1 MAEEKKDPFKSLG
14 NLSFIDQIAD
24 GFRKVGESI
33 QIQSL
38 LDDVF
43 YMTSKYSLNV
53 FLSVFSKLTIQ
64 GKAMLIANRGLILTT
79 LASNYLDILL
89 MTQVVE
95 KKMYFIYDEKYIEK
109 PVLKSVLKSFGFV
122 ASIQEMLNGE
132 KDPEIFELIR
142 QNRKIL
148 AIVVDEETERAL
160 LEQYFTKLMQ
170 LARDGF
176 CPIIPVGFVGTDKI
190 NLGSE
195 VIIRIGES
203 IGVNQNTRTEDL
215 RARALDLIDNLYSLR
230 SEQV

>member
-109 PVLKSVLKSFGFV
+109 PVLKS
-122 ASIQEMLNGE
+122 
-132 KDPEIFELIR
+132 
-142 QNRKIL
+142 
-148 AIVVDEETERAL
+148 
-160 LEQYFTKLMQ
+160 
-170 LARDGF
+170 
-176 CPIIPVGFVGTDKI
+176 
-190 NLGSE
+190 
-195 VIIRIGES
+195 
-203 IGVNQNTRTEDL
+203 
-215 RARALDLIDNLYSLR
+215 
-230 SEQV
+230 

>member
-1 MAEEKKDPFKSLG
+1 
-14 NLSFIDQIAD
+14 
-24 GFRKVGESI
+24 
-33 QIQSL
+33 
-38 LDDVF
+38 
-43 YMTSKYSLNV
+43 
-53 FLSVFSKLTIQ
+53 
-64 GKAMLIANRGLILTT
+64 
-79 LASNYLDILL
+79 
-89 MTQVVE
+89 
-95 KKMYFIYDEKYIEK
+95 MYFIYDEKYIEK